1 MNATDGGLLLPEG
14 SRLLHIGPHKTGT
27 TSLQS
32 AFHVRRGDAAAQGVY
47 YAGPNRQPMQAAH
60 AITGKPSPYADG
72 RTPPRSRWRDLVR
85 EVEGAGDNRVVISS
99 EGFADADDEGIRTV
113 VQDLGRERLHV
124 VVTLRPLASILP
136 SQWQQYVQGGMTL
149 DYDAWLDAM
158 FNQPPGKVSPSFWV
172 RHRHDALVKRWAD
185 GVGASNVT
193 VIVADDSDRDR
204 QLRLFEQLTGLRE
217 GTLVPEA
224 DLSNRSLTLP
234 EIETVRAFNLAFRA
248 EGLGTQLHTKVM
260 RFGAAEHLKRRTP
273 CADEPGIETPA
284 WALDR
289 STEVAREIVDGIRT
303 SGVRVIGDVDS
314 LATLASKGAAKAA
327 QARATPGEA
336 TPAAISDATWAEVGA
351 EAAVGILLA
360 SGLARASDSG
370 TGSDAAWPDG
380 QIGRA
385 KAPPRARVEPLE
397 LARISTPLLG
407 LVVLRRL
414 VGAALAKLPLPRRRS

>member
-1 MNATDGGLLLPEG
+1 MNATDGSLLLPEG
-14 SRLLHIGPHKTGT
+14 ARLLHIGPHKTGT

-32 AFHVRRGDAAAQGVY
+32 AFHVRRAEAAAQGVH

-72 RTPPRSRWRDLVR
+72 KRPPRSRWRDLVR
-85 EVEGAGDNRVVISS
+85 EVHGAGPKRVVISS
-99 EGFADADDEGIRTV
+99 EGFADADEDGIRTV
-113 VQDLGRERLHV
+113 VTDLGADRLHV
-124 VVTLRPLASILP
+124 IVTLRPLASILP

-149 DYDAWLDAM
+149 AYDKWLDAM
-158 FNQPPGKVSPSFWV
+158 FNQPQGKVSPSFWV
-172 RHRHDALVKRWAD
+172 RHRHEALVKRWAD
-185 GVGASNVT
+185 AAGGSNVT
-193 VIVADDSDRDR
+193 VIVADDLDRDR

-217 GTLVPEA
+217 GTLVPETN
-224 DLSNRSLTLP
+224 LSNRSLTLP
-234 EIETVRAFNLAFRA
+234 EIETVRAFNHAFRA

-273 CADEPGIETPA
+273 GADEPKIETPA

-289 STEVAREIVDGIRT
+289 ANEVAREIVAGIRA
-303 SGVRVIGDVDS
+303 SGVRVIGDLES
-314 LATLASKGAAKAA
+314 LVAPASKGTATDADAA
-327 QARATPGEA
+327 
-336 TPAAISDATWAEVGA
+336 PAAISDATWAEVGA

-360 SGLARASDSG
+360 SGLARGAESRS
-370 TGSDAAWPDG
+370 GSDATWPDG
-380 QIGRA
+380 QVGKA

-414 VGAALAKLPLPRRRS
+414 VGAAFARLPLPRRRS